1 MASWSVFAAE
11 APELAARVRAAFDAN
26 KHKTLATLRRGGAPR
41 ISGTETI
48 FAGDDVWLGSMLHA
62 RKAQDLLRDPRY
74 ALHSATIDPGS
85 DPAGWPGEAKVSGR
99 VEAVT
104 DPDRFRSVV
113 GPDGDPTG
121 MHLFRCDLAE
131 VVHTG
136 LNDQADKM
144 IILFWRPGE
153 AVRLF
158 ER

>member
-26 KHKTLATLRRGGAPR
+26 KHKTLATLRRDGAPR

-48 FAGDDVWLGSMLHA
+48 FAGDDVWLGSMWQA
-62 RKAQDLLRDPRY
+62 RKAQDLLRDPRF
-74 ALHSATIDPGS
+74 ALHSATVDPGTDPGS
-85 DPAGWPGEAKVSGR
+85 WPGESKVSGT

-113 GPDGDPTG
+113 GEGDPAG
-121 MHLFRCDLAE
+121 MHLFRCDLLE

-136 LNDQADKM
+136 LNEQVDKM
-144 IILFWRPGE
+144 VIQLWRPGE

>member
-26 KHKTLATLRRGGAPR
+26 KHKTLATLRRDGAPR

-48 FAGDDVWLGSMLHA
+48 FAGDDVWLGSMWQA
-62 RKAQDLLRDPRY
+62 RKAQDLLRDPRF
-74 ALHSATIDPGS
+74 ALHSATVDPGTDPGS
-85 DPAGWPGEAKVSGR
+85 WPGESKVSGT

-104 DPDRFRSVV
+104 DPDQFRSVV
-113 GPDGDPTG
+113 GEGDPAG
-121 MHLFRCDLAE
+121 MHLFRCDLLEA
-131 VVHTG
+131 VHTG
-136 LNDQADKM
+136 LNEQVDKM
-144 IILFWRPGE
+144 VIQLWRPGE